1 MLDIKKFKRLI
12 KRRQEE
18 KAKDLKELQEQLKS
32 KLSDDEIEEIEDKD
46 ADYFMTQVEQEDGEM
61 YIDENVD
68 EAENSKDEDNTINEK
83 TESSYL
89 KPAFFNENQKDRIF
103 LPNKTE
109 ETIKNTTKASF
120 RRQRQLTNKFN
131 TKALLQIDS
140 RWNSIPKFGEPL
152 DEKEH
157 FKRIYNFDGAMK
169 GIRRSFMPTLK
180 SKRHPQLEKIE
191 AYFRD
196 CNPDCIP
203 RTPLMKIPPIY
214 EIDRGSYINRF
225 NQIKNIV
232 EGYLPDNNDVT
243 KTDKMYDSRNNINYD
258 YSKVSKS
265 YQNVNSSGNK

>member
-12 KRRQEE
+12 RRRQEE

-32 KLSDDEIEEIEDKD
+32 KLNDDEIEEIDDKD
-46 ADYFMTQVEQEDGEM
+46 ADYFMTQVEQEDEEM

-68 EAENSKDEDNTINEK
+68 EAGNSKYEENTIYEK

-89 KPAFFNENQKDRIF
+89 KPAFFDQNQKERIF

-109 ETIKNTTKASF
+109 DTIKNTTKSSVHM
-120 RRQRQLTNKFN
+120 QRKLMNKFN

-140 RWNSIPKFGEPL
+140 RWNSVPKFGEPL

-169 GIRRSFMPTLK
+169 GIRRSFCPTLK

-214 EIDRGSYINRF
+214 EIDRSCYLNRF

-232 EGYLPDNNDVT
+232 EGYVTDNNDGT
-243 KTDKMYDSRNNINYD
+243 KTDKMYDSRNNIIYD
-258 YSKVSKS
+258 HSKVSKS
-265 YQNVNSSGNK
+265 YHNINNSGNK